1 MAEQINSGS
10 VLISYLKIKDLQSQL
25 DTKEN
30 NEWMRLMHAP
40 HFLNQELNS
49 ILKEREVSLSKKA
62 LRKLILDTEELLKI
76 AAHHKFLNGNS
87 IKVWSPLKSVHT
99 ALVEFEKSLM
109 DLPKS

>member
-10 VLISYLKIKDLQSQL
+10 VLVSYLKIKDLQAQL

-40 HFLNQELNS
+40 HYLHQELNN
-49 ILKEREVSLSKKA
+49 ILKEREISIAKKN
-62 LRKLILDTEELLKI
+62 LHKLILETEELLKI

-99 ALVEFEKSLM
+99 ALLEFEKSIN
-109 DLPKS
+109 D